1 VKLLYFSWLKQKIGT
16 GEEDIALPEDVA
28 TVGALID
35 WLKGRG
41 PGYAEA
47 LADLSVVRFAVN
59 QDFAGLDHAL
69 ADGDEVAIFP
79 PVTGGGRR

>member
-1 VKLLYFSWLKQKIGT
+1 MKLLYFSWLKQKIGT
-16 GEEDIALPEDVA
+16 GEEDITLPGDVA
-28 TVGALID
+28 TVGALVD
-35 WLKGRG
+35 GLKGRG

-69 ADGDEVAIFP
+69 ADGDEVAFFP
-79 PVTGGGRR
+79 PVTGGCR